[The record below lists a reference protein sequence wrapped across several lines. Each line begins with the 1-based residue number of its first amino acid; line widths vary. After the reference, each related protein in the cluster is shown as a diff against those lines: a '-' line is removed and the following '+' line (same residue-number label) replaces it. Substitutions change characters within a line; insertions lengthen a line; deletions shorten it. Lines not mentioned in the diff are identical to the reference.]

1 MGYKPIGGVR
11 RAVLY
16 PASAVGSKSS
26 AVEVELTDDGSSYL
40 ELLIVEQGSAVVRHT
55 LTLKALYS
63 DAAPWLTE
71 EFVDGATY
79 SDVAA
84 EAVMNDSREV
94 ALEGLRL
101 SSLEIDSTHA
111 IAQRPTVTIVLTAED
126 MLLR

>member
-1 MGYKPIGGVR
+1 MNYKPIGGVR

-16 PASAVGSKSS
+16 PVDMVGKGVT
-26 AVEVELTDDGSSYL
+26 AVEVELVDDGSSYL
-40 ELLIVEQGSAVVRHT
+40 ELLLVEQGSAVVRHT

-79 SDVAA
+79 NDVVA
-84 EAVMNDSREV
+84 EVVMNDSRVV

-101 SSLEIDSTHA
+101 SSLEIDSAHA